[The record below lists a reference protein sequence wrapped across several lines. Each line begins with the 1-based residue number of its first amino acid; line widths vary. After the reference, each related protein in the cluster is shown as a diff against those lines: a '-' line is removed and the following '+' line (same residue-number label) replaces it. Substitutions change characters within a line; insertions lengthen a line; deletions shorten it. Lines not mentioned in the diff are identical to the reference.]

1 MYKEIIFLG
10 LVLAT
15 LGTGVVTMIVKQE
28 TPDRPCYNVLS
39 DIEGLFA
46 CSKEEVEQKFEEAS
60 ARLKEDIAAII
71 AVDDAKRTFSNTF
84 EALDKA
90 IGRFS
95 NTYASI
101 YTLTVV
107 NPDKEIREAA
117 QALIPRIS
125 ALLIDLIT
133 LNKDLYEALKAYE
146 SQAYKSQELTDV
158 QNYFIEETMR
168 GFKRSGLLL
177 PQDKQERMKAIQQ
190 EMAQLSTAFSTNLN
204 AADEKVIVDKD
215 GLKGLEESFIDSL
228 KKTDDGQYIIPT
240 DYAHYYK
247 VMEQCEVA
255 DTRKKLYRAFYKRGY
270 PANDAILKQII
281 ALSDELAKLLG
292 YESSAQ
298 YSLEEEMA
306 KTPAAV
312 EAFLKDLRIRAWDK
326 AVQETALMM
335 KEVPE
340 GVEIVDD
347 KFYPWDSTFV
357 FNRYKQKHFNI
368 DEVKIAEYFPLEY
381 TLPALLGIYEDFFG
395 LTFIKVKKPNL
406 WHEEVEA
413 YKVYQGE
420 TYRGMIML
428 DLFPRQF
435 KYSHAGHMS
444 IIPAL
449 KTPNGKILPSV
460 ALVMANFP
468 RAHGDRPSLLKRSE
482 VNIFFHEF
490 GHALHALLGATELA
504 AFSGT
509 SVKTDFVEMPSQ
521 MLEEWLWDPAIL
533 KRISS
538 HYQTNEPLPDEI
550 INNLIGAKQF
560 GKADFILRQGFLA
573 TLSLEYYKPGAQKDP
588 YTIMKDLQQRLT
600 QGQHFDPEDRFYA
613 SFTHITGYGPR
624 YYGYLWS
631 KVYALDLFSAIRPHG
646 LTNREIGTKY
656 ADLVLSKGG
665 SKDPEELLED
675 FLGRKPST
683 AAFFEDCG
691 I

>member
-1 MYKEIIFLG
+1 MHKVIIFLG
-10 LVLAT
+10 LVLTT
-15 LGTGVVTMIVKQE
+15 LGTGIVTMIGKQDAND
-28 TPDRPCYNVLS
+28 TGRPCYSVLS

-46 CSKEEVEQKFEEAS
+46 HSQEEVEQKFEEAS
-60 ARLKEDIAAII
+60 ARLKEEIASII
-71 AVDDAKRTFSNTF
+71 AVDDAKRTFNNTF

-90 IGRFS
+90 TGRFNNS
-95 NTYASI
+95 YVSI
-101 YTLTVV
+101 FALSSVS
-107 NPDKEIREAA
+107 PDKEIREAA
-117 QALIPRIS
+117 QAMIPRIS

-133 LNKDLYEALKAYE
+133 LNKELYEALK
-146 SQAYKSQELTDV
+146 AYKSQELTDV

-168 GFKRSGLLL
+168 RFKRSGLHL
-177 PQDKQERMKAIQQ
+177 PQEKQDRMKVLQQ
-190 EMAQLSTAFSTNLN
+190 ELAKLGTEFDKNLN
-204 AADEKVIVDKD
+204 AADDKVIVDKE

-228 KKTDDGQYIIPT
+228 KKTEDGKYIIPT
-240 DYAHYYK
+240 DYAHYFK
-247 VMEQCEVA
+247 VMEQCAVSE
-255 DTRKKLYRAFYKRGY
+255 TRKKLYRAFNTRGY
-270 PANDAILKQII
+270 PANDALLKKII
-281 ALSDELAKLLG
+281 ALSDELAKLLE
-292 YESSAQ
+292 YESYAQ
-298 YSLEEEMA
+298 YCLEEEMA
-306 KTPAAV
+306 KTPETV
-312 EAFLKDLRIRAWDK
+312 EAFLKDLRTRAWDK
-326 AVQETALMM
+326 ATEETALLM
-335 KEVPE
+335 KDLPESVEV
-340 GVEIVDD
+340 VDD
-347 KFYPWDSTFV
+347 KFYPWDISFV

-368 DEVKIAEYFPLEY
+368 DEAKIAEYFPLAY

-395 LTFIKVKKPNL
+395 LTFNKVKNTNF
-406 WHEEVEA
+406 WQEEVEA
-413 YKVYQGE
+413 YAVYQGE
-420 TYRGMIML
+420 IYRGMIIL
-428 DLFPRQF
+428 DLFPRPF
-435 KYSHAGHMS
+435 KYSHAGHLS
-444 IIPAL
+444 IVPAV
-449 KTPNGKILPSV
+449 KDAEGNILPSV
-460 ALVMANFP
+460 ALVATNFP
-468 RAHGDRPSLLKRSE
+468 RAHGDRPALLKRSE
-482 VNIFFHEF
+482 VSAFFHEF

-573 TLSLEYYKPGAQKDP
+573 TLSLEYYKSGAQKDP
-588 YTIMKDLQQRLT
+588 YTIMKDLQQQLT
-600 QGQHFDPEDRFYA
+600 QGQHFDPENRYYA

-631 KVYALDLFSAIRPHG
+631 KVYALDLFSAIKPHG